1 MTRKI
6 LAGILIG
13 LSSLLL
19 LLSVIGIGLAWFYN
33 EPLTQDGLA
42 RLEEID
48 TELSLAENALKDT
61 RLEIQRTLRIIDTAE
76 ETLSQLKDELSLA
89 RNMFGEVDQTIEG
102 QLVPGLQGTR
112 EQINQAINAVEEIRV
127 FLKQLSENFIVS
139 QALSFLN
146 LTLPGDELLVEI
158 IAIGTS
164 LDSQITGMQALTEKA
179 SLFLQDAS
187 YMMGGDLGETR
198 ANLQSFLK
206 VIDEYDQKLAAWRA
220 QVAHL
225 TQSLPRWLDIT
236 SSVLTIFLLWFAFS
250 QFGLILHGL
259 SLWRGENPAAILR
272 RPVEDDVSI

>member
-164 LDSQITGMQALTEKA
+164 LDSQITGMQTLTEKA

-198 ANLQSFLK
+198 QNLQNFLK

>member
-6 LAGILIG
+6 LAGILVG

-33 EPLTQDGLA
+33 EPLTRDGLA

-61 RLEIQRTLRIIDTAE
+61 RLEIQRTLRIIDAAE

-89 RNMFGEVDQTIEG
+89 RSMFGEVDQTIEG

-112 EQINQAINAVEEIRV
+112 RQINSAINAVEEIRV

-146 LTLPGDELLVEI
+146 LTLPGDQLLVEI

-179 SLFLQDAS
+179 SIFLKDAS

-198 ANLQSFLK
+198 QNLQNFLK
-206 VIDEYDQKLAAWRA
+206 VIDEYDQKLAAWRV

-236 SSVLTIFLLWFAFS
+236 SSALTIFLLWFAFS
-250 QFGLILHGL
+250 QFGMILHGL
-259 SLWRGENPAAILR
+259 ALWRGENPAAVLR
-272 RPVEDDVSI
+272 RPVEDDISI